1 MKRHI
6 DFEEVK
12 KLSKAAPERVIIF
25 KQINK
30 KWIAIN
36 HWSVENTK
44 APARRNSKKTKNH
57 VIQWFCRY
65 YKSDSH
71 LLVHNGVIMIQSKF
85 FKPSLDVK
93 KLSLKEVRCA
103 TQKDFELVY

>member
-12 KLSKAAPERVIIF
+12 RLSKERPEKAIVF
-25 KQINK
+25 KQINR
-30 KWIAIN
+30 KWVVIN
-36 HWSVENTK
+36 HWSVDNLK
-44 APARRNSKKTKNH
+44 APTRRNSKKTKNY

-71 LLVHNGVIMIQSKF
+71 LLVHNGIIMIQSKF

-93 KLSLKEVRCA
+93 KLSLKEVRYA
-103 TQKDFELVY
+103 AQKDFEFVY